1 MATNQLIPLLVFLLI
16 AAAAITAAV
25 KAPRVNKPIRIV
37 AALVFCPVALFSI
50 YGFMASMEPG
60 ESNIPWRVLY
70 PIVFLA
76 TASAIGRLVFPK
88 SARGKEDL
96 EKS

>member
-1 MATNQLIPLLVFLLI
+1 MPTTQLIPLLVFLAI

-25 KAPRVNKPIRIV
+25 KAPRISMPLRIV
-37 AALVFCPVALFSI
+37 AALVFAPVALFSI

-60 ESNIPWRVLY
+60 ESNLPWRVLY

-76 TASAIGRLVFPK
+76 SASAMGRLLLVK
-88 SARGKEDL
+88 SVLSRSDQSE
-96 EKS
+96 S